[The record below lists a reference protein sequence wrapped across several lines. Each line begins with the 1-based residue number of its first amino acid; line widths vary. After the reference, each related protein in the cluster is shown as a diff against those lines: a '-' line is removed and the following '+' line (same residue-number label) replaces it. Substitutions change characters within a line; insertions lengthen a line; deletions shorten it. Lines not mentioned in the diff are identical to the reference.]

1 MEIIYVDS
9 LFLLNFIIDYLLLVL
24 SFRLCGLPIR
34 RVRCALG
41 ALTGGLYA
49 VLCFLPDWG
58 FLLSPLCKMALWG
71 LMSLMAFGG
80 ETHLLKCAL
89 SFLTISAVF
98 GGGVWAASML
108 VTGGTAGG
116 PVRLSLPTLL
126 FSFAVC
132 WALLSLTLSLRMRG
146 QGGTVPVRLVLRGK
160 SAELTALRDTGN
172 GLREQLS
179 GRRVLAVGAEA
190 VQDLFTPDELA
201 ALRETDG
208 ARALMA
214 LGRLESAPRF
224 RPVLYSALGVGSAL
238 IPAFTP
244 DELWIEGRLSR
255 DYVVAVSPTPVGD
268 ETFRAVI

>member
-1 MEIIYVDS
+1 
-9 LFLLNFIIDYLLLVL
+9 
-24 SFRLCGLPIR
+24 
-34 RVRCALG
+34 VRPAHPPG
-41 ALTGGLYA
+41 ALRAGRMTGW
-49 VLCFLPDWG
+49 VSIRCCCFLPDWAFCSRPCARWPCG
-58 FLLSPLCKMALWG
+58 G

-108 VTGGTAGG
+108 VTGAPPGDRSAE
-116 PVRLSLPTLL
+116 PAHLL

-146 QGGTVPVRLVLRGK
+146 QGGTDAGAAGACGQKARSSPPAGHRQRPAG
-160 SAELTALRDTGN
+160 
-172 GLREQLS
+172 QLS

-214 LGRLESAPRF
+214 WPAGGRSPLPSGAVQRPGSRQRPDPRLHSRRTLDR
-224 RPVLYSALGVGSAL
+224 RPAK
-238 IPAFTP
+238 P
-244 DELWIEGRLSR
+244 D
-255 DYVVAVSPTPVGD
+255 
-268 ETFRAVI
+268 